1 MRRFLI
7 AWLAAGAIA
16 VGLGKTTYNLNLIVE
31 AGKTTYEATR
41 DDAEA
46 LLKHAVANGMGT
58 SVQLL
63 LRGAVDKVKRSL
75 LELEA
80 KQATESK
87 AAETKDEGPP
97 QTLTNATVG
106 VRSLKSTFAKPKKSN
121 AMKRMTVSDFAK
133 AVEDGKA
140 ASLLKKPLIVENGVG
155 ALDELRSLLSA
166 EALMG
171 HTDITLEY
179 FTPAV
184 SKQKRTFDEQQ
195 NSPQEWEHNDVS
207 VERYFVNCFN
217 LRAKPDF
224 RKRGG
229 AQTEHCEQDV
239 AWSTFFGGNA
249 TGILTDSLK
258 VAGAALDADLGRTR
272 FLLKAVAN
280 GVDAAK
286 MALKSASTRLVVGPA
301 GAGEHLRQQPTPLV
315 DGLVH
320 GERRWFTMQPDTF
333 MKLRGKAEASGALE
347 PSSAFVFFESQLE
360 ELVEDLDLGAKGL
373 SYREG
378 SQRPGDVV
386 FIPPSTIFTS
396 LTYADAASVRGTL
409 GTAGDAANAV
419 DAKLWAPEGARIPDN
434 VAAAACYGDL
444 FDAQQAQSA
453 AASAGARVSQAGA
466 QVAMMAQQILPQI
479 FPTAEARDSIAL
491 GALADCAGFRSVSGS
506 LGGSQ
511 CRAHALPCARTLGI
525 AGEDW
530 VAGVLA

>member
-1 MRRFLI
+1 MRFHLI
-7 AWLAAGAIA
+7 VSWLLAAHA
-16 VGLGKTTYNLNLIVE
+16 VDLGKTTYNLNLIVE
-31 AGKTTYEATR
+31 AGKDTYEKTR

-97 QTLTNATVG
+97 TTLTNATVG
-106 VRSLKSTFAKPKKSN
+106 VRALKSTFAKPKKSN
-121 AMKRMTVSDFAK
+121 AMKRITVADFAK

-171 HTDITLEY
+171 HAEVTLEY

-184 SKQKRTFDEQQ
+184 SKQKRTFEENQQ
-195 NSPQEWEHNDVS
+195 PQEWEHNDVS

-272 FLLKAVAN
+272 FLLKAVSN
-280 GVDAAK
+280 GVDVAK

-301 GAGEHLRQQPTPLV
+301 GAGEHLRQQPTPLL

-320 GERRWFTMQPDTF
+320 GERRWFTMQPDIF

-378 SQRPGDVV
+378 SQRPGDEV

-409 GTAGDAANAV
+409 GTAGDAARAV

-444 FDAQQAQSA
+444 FDAQQAQSS
-453 AASAGARVSQAGA
+453 AASAGFIVSQAGA

-479 FPTAEARDSIAL
+479 FPTAAHRDSLAL

-506 LGGSQ
+506 LAGSQ
-511 CRAHALPCARTLGI
+511 CRAHAKPCARTLGI

>member
-1 MRRFLI
+1 MRLLVV
-7 AWLAAGAIA
+7 AWLAAAHA
-16 VGLGKTTYNLNLIVE
+16 VDLGKTTYNLNLIVE
-31 AGKTTYEATR
+31 AGKDTFEQTR

-46 LLKHAVANGMGT
+46 LLKTAVAGGMGT

-63 LRGAVDKVKRSL
+63 LRSAVDKVKKSL

-80 KQATESK
+80 KQATES
-87 AAETKDEGPP
+87 ATAEMADEGPP
-97 QTLTNATVG
+97 KTLTNTSVG
-106 VRSLKSTFAKPKKSN
+106 VRALKSTFAKPKKAN
-121 AMKRMTVSDFAK
+121 AMKRISVADFTK
-133 AVEDGKA
+133 AVTDGKA
-140 ASLLKKPLIVENGVG
+140 GALMTKPLIVEDGVG
-155 ALDELRSLLSA
+155 SLDELRSLLHA

-171 HTDITLEY
+171 HADVTLEY
-179 FTPAV
+179 FTPAI
-184 SKQKRTFDEQQ
+184 SKQKRSFDDPS
-195 NSPQEWEHNDVS
+195 NAPQEWEHNDVS

-239 AWSTFFGGNA
+239 AWSRFFEGNA
-249 TGILTDSLK
+249 TNVLTEALEI
-258 VAGAALDADLGRTR
+258 AGASLDADLGRTR
-272 FLLKAVAN
+272 FLLDAIAR
-280 GVDAAK
+280 GVGAAK
-286 MALKSASTRLVVGPA
+286 RALASASTRLVIGPA
-301 GAGEHLRQQPTPLV
+301 GAGEHLRQQNTPIV

-333 MKLRGKAEASGALE
+333 MKLRSKAEASGSLE

-360 ELVEDLDLGAKGL
+360 ELIEDQDLGSKKL

-378 SQRPGDVV
+378 SQKPGDVV
-386 FIPPSTIFTS
+386 FIPPSTIFTA
-396 LTYADAASVRGTL
+396 LTYSDAASVRGAY

-434 VAAAACYGDL
+434 VAAAACYGDH
-444 FDAQQAQSA
+444 FDTQQAQVSA
-453 AASAGARVSQAGA
+453 AAAGLRASPAGA
-466 QVAMMAQQILPQI
+466 QVAMMAQQLLPQI
-479 FPTAEARDSIAL
+479 FPTAVHRDALAL

-511 CRAHALPCARTLGI
+511 CRAHAGACARTLGI
-525 AGEDW
+525 ADEVW

>member
-1 MRRFLI
+1 
-7 AWLAAGAIA
+7 
-16 VGLGKTTYNLNLIVE
+16 
-31 AGKTTYEATR
+31 
-41 DDAEA
+41 
-46 LLKHAVANGMGT
+46 
-58 SVQLL
+58 
-63 LRGAVDKVKRSL
+63 
-75 LELEA
+75 
-80 KQATESK
+80 
-87 AAETKDEGPP
+87 
-97 QTLTNATVG
+97 
-106 VRSLKSTFAKPKKSN
+106 
-121 AMKRMTVSDFAK
+121 
-133 AVEDGKA
+133 
-140 ASLLKKPLIVENGVG
+140 
-155 ALDELRSLLSA
+155 
-166 EALMG
+166 MG
-171 HTDITLEY
+171 HGDVTLEY

-229 AQTEHCEQDV
+229 AQTEHCEQDIS
-239 AWSTFFGGNA
+239 WSTFFAGNA
-249 TGILTDSLK
+249 TGILTESLQ
-258 VAGAALDADLGRTR
+258 VAGAALEADLGRTR

-301 GAGEHLRQQPTPLV
+301 GAGEHLRQQATPLV

-378 SQRPGDVV
+378 SQKPGDVV

-409 GTAGDAANAV
+409 GTAGDALCGIYTPSSKCSHGDDVASLAWGVRNLISTQATRTS
-419 DAKLWAPEGARIPDN
+419 ARMTSKRTTSSTRGA
-434 VAAAACYGDL
+434 
-444 FDAQQAQSA
+444 
-453 AASAGARVSQAGA
+453 
-466 QVAMMAQQILPQI
+466 
-479 FPTAEARDSIAL
+479 
-491 GALADCAGFRSVSGS
+491 
-506 LGGSQ
+506 
-511 CRAHALPCARTLGI
+511 
-525 AGEDW
+525 
-530 VAGVLA
+530 

>member
-1 MRRFLI
+1 MRLHLLT
-7 AWLAAGAIA
+7 WLLAAATA
-16 VGLGKTTYNLNLIVE
+16 VDLGKTTYNLNLIVE

-41 DDAEA
+41 DDADA
-46 LLKHAVANGMGT
+46 LLKHAVDNGMGT

-63 LRGAVDKVKRSL
+63 LRSAADKVRRSL

-87 AAETKDEGPP
+87 LSETKDEGPP

-106 VRSLKSTFAKPKKSN
+106 VRALKSTFAKPKKSN
-121 AMKRMTVSDFAK
+121 AMKRMTVADFAK

-140 ASLLKKPLIVENGVG
+140 ASLLKKPLIVEGGVG

-171 HTDITLEY
+171 HAGVTLEY

-184 SKQKRTFDEQQ
+184 SKQKRTFEENQQ
-195 NSPQEWEHNDVS
+195 PQEWEHNDVS

-249 TGILTDSLK
+249 TGLLTESLE

-272 FLLKAVAN
+272 FLLKAVSN

-301 GAGEHLRQQPTPLV
+301 GAGEHLRRCST
-315 DGLVH
+315 
-320 GERRWFTMQPDTF
+320 
-333 MKLRGKAEASGALE
+333 ASCT
-347 PSSAFVFFESQLE
+347 
-360 ELVEDLDLGAKGL
+360 
-373 SYREG
+373 G
-378 SQRPGDVV
+378 SG
-386 FIPPSTIFTS
+386 
-396 LTYADAASVRGTL
+396 
-409 GTAGDAANAV
+409 
-419 DAKLWAPEGARIPDN
+419 
-434 VAAAACYGDL
+434 
-444 FDAQQAQSA
+444 
-453 AASAGARVSQAGA
+453 
-466 QVAMMAQQILPQI
+466 
-479 FPTAEARDSIAL
+479 
-491 GALADCAGFRSVSGS
+491 
-506 LGGSQ
+506 GGSR
-511 CRAHALPCARTLGI
+511 CSRTPS
-525 AGEDW
+525 
-530 VAGVLA
+530 